1 MPLLVHFSQPHARQT
16 CILDILRHLPRSLFS
31 DAQMDIILWGISSF
45 GVSNAPSTDAA
56 KRIGEYLQ
64 TLCGVK
70 TERQKGPL
78 GHVYYINQL
87 AGLIRQ
93 VS

>member
-1 MPLLVHFSQPHARQT
+1 
-16 CILDILRHLPRSLFS
+16 HLPRSLFS
-31 DAQMDIILWGISSF
+31 DAQMDIILWGIASF
-45 GVSNAPSTDAA
+45 GVSNTPSTDTT
-56 KRIGEYLQ
+56 KSVGEYLQ
-64 TLCGVK
+64 TLCGIK

-93 VS
+93 EMSNPNVRPHIRHYPEECGQ